1 MAGVGEGLGG
11 ESKLQFWSGA
21 CATLETS
28 LTRLGCSMAAVTL
41 YTVIIKEGNLPKLLE
56 VLLIV
61 LIGGTSSC
69 FCGYG

>member
-1 MAGVGEGLGG
+1 
-11 ESKLQFWSGA
+11 
-21 CATLETS
+21 
-28 LTRLGCSMAAVTL
+28 MAAVTL

-61 LIGGTSSC
+61 LIGGMSSC